1 MKIVG
6 ILIAFLGFVVSFFSL
21 ALNSTGARFAVI
33 LVGVALSLFGI
44 LGILNSAHLK
54 HAIWKTG
61 ASEE

>member
-6 ILIAFLGFVVSFFSL
+6 ILVGVLGFVLSFGSL
-21 ALNSTGARFAVI
+21 ALQSLGGRFALV
-33 LVGVALSLFGI
+33 LVGLAVSVFGI

-54 HAIWKTG
+54 HAIWKTE